1 MPLLGDRLRE
11 LRVDRNLTLKQVSE
25 ETGLSVSFLSLVER
39 DKVSI
44 SVDNLERLAR
54 FYKVRLVH
62 LFQGVEDSSVLI
74 TRKGYLQKHMSSVEP
89 NKSAFSLLSYRNG
102 ARMEPLM
109 VRIAPGQGDSHFRT
123 HEGDMFIYVLEGRI
137 KLIAEKGEPSELEEG
152 DAAYYTGF
160 PGRRLINASQEN
172 PALILMVTAPPT
184 SLRDDALD
192 GRRGLLIPQE
202 DSAGGK

>member
-54 FYKVRLVH
+54 FYQVRLVH

-74 TRKGYLQKHMSSVEP
+74 TRKAHLQKQLSSVEP
-89 NKSAFSLLSYRNG
+89 NKSAFMLLSYRNG

-109 VRIAPGQGDSHFRT
+109 VRIAPGQGDSHYRT
-123 HEGDMFIYVLEGRI
+123 HEGDMLIYVLEGRI
-137 KLIAEKGEPSELEEG
+137 RLIAEKGEPADLEAG
-152 DAAYYTGF
+152 DVAYYTGF
-160 PGRRLINASQEN
+160 PGRRIVNADQEK
-172 PALILMVTAPPT
+172 PATILMVTAPP
-184 SLRDDALD
+184 SALRDDALD
-192 GRRGLLIPQE
+192 GRRGLLLPAE
-202 DSAGGK
+202 EV